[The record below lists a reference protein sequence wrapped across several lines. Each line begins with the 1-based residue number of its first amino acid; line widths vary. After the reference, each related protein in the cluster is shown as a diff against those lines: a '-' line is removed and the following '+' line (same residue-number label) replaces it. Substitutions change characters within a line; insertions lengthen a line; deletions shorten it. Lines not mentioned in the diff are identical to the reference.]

1 MTWWRWGLVGLVAA
15 AVVAGLGYLVGVTVE
30 RDRATQS
37 RLELLS
43 NQIRADIEHAATT
56 ARLQE
61 TVVARETALQA
72 ALARVRASEA
82 REAAA
87 EQATTATRAQL
98 AQAMTAADSLAAY
111 VPLVAGLTEELA
123 IAKSST
129 RSYRE
134 ALAASIAKSA
144 ALTARVAADSLLIE
158 GQRETI
164 RGMSRPTTAGSGRLG
179 RVVETAALAAATA
192 GACQRG
198 VLTVG
203 CLAGAA
209 ATWQRLR

>member
-43 NQIRADIEHAATT
+43 NQIQDDLEHAATT
-56 ARLQE
+56 ARLQAAA
-61 TVVARETALQA
+61 VARETALQE
-72 ALARVRASEA
+72 ALGRARASEA

-87 EQATTATRAQL
+87 NQATTATRAQL

-123 IAKSST
+123 VAKSST
-129 RSYRE
+129 RSYRD
-134 ALAASIAKSA
+134 ALEASIAKSA
-144 ALTARVAADSLLIE
+144 ALTARVAADSILIE
-158 GQRETI
+158 GQRQTI
-164 RGMSRPTTAGSGRLG
+164 QGLARPATASGGRIG
-179 RVVETAALAAATA
+179 RVAETAALAAATA
-192 GACQRG
+192 GACRQG
-198 VLTVG
+198 ALTVG
-203 CLAGAA
+203 CLAGVA
-209 ATWQRLR
+209 ATASRIK